1 MKTLSK
7 GMRVALFTALA
18 VIGSGCATMSA
29 DECRVADWYRIGEQD
44 ARAGR
49 NADFLATRSRNCN
62 DAGFPADTS
71 AWYAGFEFGLG
82 FFCTLDNGFRFGLD
96 GNRYQRSCPAD
107 LEPAF
112 IEGYELGLPLHGAMS
127 RVSSL
132 QTRLNELNR
141 DIRRQ
146 ERAEVPDR
154 EAILAL
160 REERVDLLEELRVE
174 EVALADLRAMAQSR
188 GFVVPR

>member
-1 MKTLSK
+1 MQKLSK
-7 GMRVALFTALA
+7 GIRAALVMALA
-18 VIGSGCATMSA
+18 VVGSGCATMSA
-29 DECRVADWYRIGEQD
+29 EDCMVADWYRIGEQD

-49 NADFLATRSRNCN
+49 NADFLATRARNCN
-62 DAGFPADTS
+62 DAGYPADTS
-71 AWYAGFEFGLG
+71 AWYAGFEYGLG

-96 GNRYQRSCPAD
+96 GHRYQRSCPAD

-112 IEGYELGLPLHGAMS
+112 VEGHDLGLSLHGVMS
-127 RVSSL
+127 RVSGLNS
-132 QTRLNELNR
+132 RLNELNR

-160 REERVDLLEELRVE
+160 REERVDLLEELRIE
-174 EVALADLRAMAQSR
+174 EVALAELRLVAQSR
-188 GFVVPR
+188 GFVLPR